1 MRLEGVGIM
10 TKNYTLPSGAELVLN
25 HNISKP
31 VLDVWQIKTEIL
43 LNGETLGT
51 MTAYNGAVPALRR
64 ITDCF
69 ELNVF
74 FNWVNKIYFKPYDK
88 FTIITDVK
96 IERDFAFERPTYFI
110 FNKLFD
116 YISDIGINA
125 EKQVYANIVLIESEF
140 VDEAVENIHQK
151 LTMGLLA
158 HVIC

>member
-1 MRLEGVGIM
+1 M
-10 TKNYTLPSGAELVLN
+10 TKNYVLPSGTELVLN

-31 VLDVWQIKTEIL
+31 VLDVWKIKTEIS

-88 FTIITDVK
+88 FTVITDVK

-125 EKQVYANIVLIESEF
+125 EKQVYANIVLINSDIL
-140 VDEAVENIHQK
+140 DEAVEDIHRK
-151 LTMGLLA
+151 LTMGLDA
-158 HVIC
+158 YVVI

>member
-1 MRLEGVGIM
+1 M
-10 TKNYTLPSGAELVLN
+10 
-25 HNISKP
+25 
-31 VLDVWQIKTEIL
+31 
-43 LNGETLGT
+43 
-51 MTAYNGAVPALRR
+51 
-64 ITDCF
+64 
-69 ELNVF
+69 F